1 MSEEKKELKDAETK
15 REPYKIE
22 IESLDFKEDFSG
34 KFLTSNELCKL
45 TNEIFRAAF
54 ADYVGSQFELVNGM
68 PMISLYF
75 DHAKTKNGTYA
86 CERVGAKQS
95 GNNVIDRTRS
105 RDQQLREGD
114 RYHLTEDGIDV
125 IKVLLSPRFYNQ
137 GKPNWKNIVSD
148 VADRTATSM
157 YQPQQIQQLTKVV
170 GIDPKAICKLI
181 YGEKEDDS
189 FLDYDVV
196 VKANLSQGLVNS
208 YPNYLLSI
216 TKAYTAHI
224 QKTYENLGIG
234 MIGSNIVREIIEN

>member
-137 GKPNWKNIVSD
+137 GKPNWKNI
-148 VADRTATSM
+148 
-157 YQPQQIQQLTKVV
+157 
-170 GIDPKAICKLI
+170 
-181 YGEKEDDS
+181 
-189 FLDYDVV
+189 
-196 VKANLSQGLVNS
+196 
-208 YPNYLLSI
+208 
-216 TKAYTAHI
+216 
-224 QKTYENLGIG
+224 
-234 MIGSNIVREIIEN
+234 